1 MAPLWYYR
9 SAAGSNCDA
18 WLGGFGI
25 SSTHSQMTL
34 SGFKRTV
41 VNYAEV
47 GKTNDASA
55 TISLDKSSYTT
66 KDSPK
71 VNIIDKDAKC
81 RSK

>member
-1 MAPLWYYR
+1 
-9 SAAGSNCDA
+9 
-18 WLGGFGI
+18 
-25 SSTHSQMTL
+25 MTL

-47 GKTNDASA
+47 GKTNVASA

-66 KDSPK
+66 QDIPK
-71 VNIIDKDAKC
+71 VNIIDKEC